1 MSTKTA
7 NDRLTELRRA
17 SLSAS
22 MKYSAVAARHTE
34 AVKAAGALNT
44 EKLTA
49 EAELHKAN
57 ADLSAHIA
65 SQKAE
70 KTNG

>member
-7 NDRLTELRRA
+7 NDKLTELRRA
-17 SLSAS
+17 SLSAG
-22 MKYSAVAARHTE
+22 MKYSAVAARHAE
-34 AVKAAGALNT
+34 AVKAAGALST

-70 KTNG
+70 KSNG